1 MIEEKKGFLTFIIHK
16 IVVYLNIFSIL
27 YNTILCIKDSVLHLS
42 YVNPK
47 QRFRCRAGNTGPAVP
62 LAAPG
67 FRAQSCVRVPKP

>member
-42 YVNPK
+42 L
-47 QRFRCRAGNTGPAVP
+47 R
-62 LAAPG
+62 
-67 FRAQSCVRVPKP
+67 QSETVFPV